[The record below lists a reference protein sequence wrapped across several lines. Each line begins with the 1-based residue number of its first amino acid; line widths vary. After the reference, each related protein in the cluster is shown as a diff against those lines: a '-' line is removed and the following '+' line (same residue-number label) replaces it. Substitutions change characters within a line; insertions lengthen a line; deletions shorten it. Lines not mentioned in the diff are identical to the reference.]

1 MPLAVD
7 AIGAGSVRRYFG
19 GAPAIA
25 ASCSKLQCVSGA
37 V

>member
-1 MPLAVD
+1 LIALD
-7 AIGAGSVRRYFG
+7 AIDAGNVRRYFG